1 MSTTTSAR
9 IDQSA
14 RGRLEAQLD
23 GIVRRLHEDGDVPP
37 TALAGGEFLDVAQGL
52 QQQELAGLIA
62 SRLAERARRL
72 RIALARL
79 EDGEY
84 GLCSDCGGPIAPKRL
99 AALPDTTTCV
109 ACQERLERVGPR

>member
-1 MSTTTSAR
+1 MSPTSAR
-9 IDQSA
+9 TDTST

-23 GIVRRLHEDGDVPP
+23 GIVRRLHGEGDAPP
-37 TALAGGEFLDVAQGL
+37 AAPAGGEFLDVAQTL

-72 RIALARL
+72 RIALTRL

-84 GLCSDCGGPIAPKRL
+84 GVCADCGGPIAPKRL
-99 AALPDTTTCV
+99 AALPDTTNCV
-109 ACQERLERVGPR
+109 ACQERFERIGPR

>member
-1 MSTTTSAR
+1 MSRMSAR
-9 IDQSA
+9 TDTSA

-23 GIVRRLHEDGDVPP
+23 GIVRRLHGEDEVPQ
-37 TALAGGEFLDVAQGL
+37 TAPAGGEFLDVAQTL

-72 RIALARL
+72 RIALTRL

-84 GLCSDCGGPIAPKRL
+84 GVCADCGAPIAPKRL